1 MTPSGKRVLFWSLTL
16 LLPLAVLA
24 GVELLFRATGFF
36 APEPLVVEVPDSQGA
51 LVKFN
56 PWVTRR
62 YFDSTFAALPN
73 LAPESFARQKGTS
86 TFRILCL
93 GESTTAGFPFESQ
106 VPFPAQL
113 REILAHAYPHKRIEV
128 LNAGISAISS
138 YVVLDLLPELLQEA
152 NPDLIVAYL
161 GHNEFY
167 GVYGSGSTLFPA
179 KKRALVT
186 TMLRLQH
193 LHFVQMVKRG
203 LRALRTHPVRSPG
216 NRTLMQSVVGNQEI
230 AFGSPEYRTTMDAFR
245 ANLEAMADLCRD
257 RGVPMVIGNL
267 VANERDQPPF
277 HSLVDSARGPD
288 VARTVGAALHSG
300 DSLLAAGQLPGA
312 EARFLEAWRADSTNA
327 DAWFGIGRVRLSQGD
342 STRALGWFLGAKDRD
357 AMRFRASEEANAIVT
372 ATAIAKGLRLANM
385 VDAFRGAS
393 PRGIIGKEMMVDHLH
408 PNPRGYYLMAETV
421 YRAVVSSG
429 VLPSPDSAFTLPD
442 TPYGVTDLDWEIG
455 LVKIFPMLHE
465 WPFGHEKVAR
475 AEYRSHGDTAATRIA
490 VQYHRAGF
498 AWARAHD
505 MMAHLYLERGNLE
518 LARNEYRAVA
528 VHQPDDPWPHQQIAA
543 LYESEGKWPLRSASL
558 QEALVRSPV
567 KGMIAYQLAISEW
580 RQGHLDKAI
589 TAMDFAAGAPELNRT
604 ERQNA
609 QFYLAGFLSDN
620 NRRNDAIRVLRTMLA
635 EDPSFMPARQ
645 FLSRLVPHEPN
656 DHTP

>member
-1 MTPSGKRVLFWSLTL
+1 MRPTGKRALFWSLTL

-24 GVELLFRATGFF
+24 CVELLFRATGLF
-36 APEPLVVEVPDSQGA
+36 APEPLVVDVPDSHGA
-51 LVKFN
+51 FVKFN
-56 PWVTRR
+56 PWITRR
-62 YFDSTFAALPN
+62 YFDSTDAALPN
-73 LAPESFARQKGTS
+73 LAPESFARQKGPS

-138 YVVLDLLPELLQEA
+138 YVVLDLLPELLQES
-152 NPDLIVAYL
+152 NPDLVVAYL

-193 LHFVQMVKRG
+193 FHFVQMLKRG
-203 LRALRTHPVRSPG
+203 LQAVRRRSVHSPG

-257 RGVPMVIGNL
+257 RGVPMVISNL

-288 VARTVGAALHSG
+288 VAGTVGAALHSG
-300 DSLLAAGQLPGA
+300 DSLLAAGHLPA
-312 EARFLEAWRADSTNA
+312 SRARFLDALRADSNNA
-327 DAWFGIGRVRLSQGD
+327 DAWFGMGRARLAQGD
-342 STRALGWFLGAKDRD
+342 SSEALRWFLGAKDRD
-357 AMRFRASEEANAIVT
+357 AMRFRASGDANAIIV
-372 ATAIAKGLRLANM
+372 ATASAKGLTLANM
-385 VDAFRGAS
+385 VSAFRGAS
-393 PRGIIGKEMMVDHLH
+393 PGEIVGREMMVDHLH
-408 PNPRGYYLMAETV
+408 PNPQGYYLMAETL
-421 YRAVVSSG
+421 YSALVSSG
-429 VLPSPDSAFTLPD
+429 VLPPPDSSFTLPD

-465 WPFGHEKVAR
+465 WPFRHEKATR

-505 MMAHLYLERGNLE
+505 MMGHLYLVRGDLER
-518 LARNEYRAVA
+518 ARAEYRAVA
-528 VHQPDDPWPHQQIAA
+528 VYQPDDPWPHQQIAA
-543 LYESEGKWPLRSASL
+543 LYESEGNWPLRSASL

-580 RQGHLDKAI
+580 KQGHLEKAI
-589 TAMDFAAGAPELNRT
+589 TAMDFAAGAPELNRA
-604 ERQNA
+604 EHQNA
-609 QFYLAGFLSDN
+609 RFYLAGFLSDN
-620 NRRNDAIRVLRTMLA
+620 HRRDDAIRMLHTILA

-645 FLSRLVPHEPN
+645 FLSRLAPQRPN